1 MSVLGVPTEW
11 EYSDDVDFAD
21 EDMEYLVS
29 FLPQV
34 KAVLGEWNLEV
45 NESNM
50 EFSSVYRAEPS
61 AKDDSGQKLAGNDN
75 HGAATKLLAPCS
87 VQRRI

>member
-1 MSVLGVPTEW
+1 M
-11 EYSDDVDFAD
+11 DFAD

-61 AKDDSGQKLAGNDN
+61 AKDDSGQKLAGNDSWR
-75 HGAATKLLAPCS
+75 GAATKLLAPCS